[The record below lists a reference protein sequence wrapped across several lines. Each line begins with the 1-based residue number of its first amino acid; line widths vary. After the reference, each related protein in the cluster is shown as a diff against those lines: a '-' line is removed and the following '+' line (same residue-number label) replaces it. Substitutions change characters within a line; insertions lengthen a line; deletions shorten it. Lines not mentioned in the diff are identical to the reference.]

1 MVEPSL
7 VGMLASMGCP
17 APPHRGSR
25 WEKLRQSSDVGLV
38 DQDKVGV
45 MVLLDLLSAIGL
57 CVDGS
62 DLMIAIPLH
71 SIKN

>member
-25 WEKLRQSSDVGLV
+25 WEKLRQPSDVGLV
-38 DQDKVGV
+38 AEIRPG
-45 MVLLDLLSAIGL
+45 
-57 CVDGS
+57 
-62 DLMIAIPLH
+62 
-71 SIKN
+71 